1 LIEGWIGQLGKYVQR
16 ADFLARNPESFDQH
30 RLAALIHEGTQVFA
44 SRLGGALIPI
54 AVCNG
59 GVAMRNRLMRTL
71 GVTLGLLIVSVPLL
85 AHHGAA
91 QFDVGKK
98 VIAKGTVTEW
108 FWSNP
113 HCFLRFDVAG
123 ADGQVVHWAVETQ
136 SGPNILPQGFSKQ
149 TFKVGDEVTVTL
161 EPVKN
166 GRPMGRL
173 LQVLLPDGS
182 TLPLRGTGQ
191 PPAQN

>member
-1 LIEGWIGQLGKYVQR
+1 M
-16 ADFLARNPESFDQH
+16 NN
-30 RLAALIHEGTQVFA
+30 
-44 SRLGGALIPI
+44 
-54 AVCNG
+54 AV
-59 GVAMRNRLMRTL
+59 MRTL
-71 GVTLGLLIVSVPLL
+71 GLAVGLLTVSVPLL

-98 VIAKGTVTEW
+98 VTVKGAVTEW

-113 HCFLRFDVAG
+113 HCFLRFDAPG

-173 LQVLLPDGS
+173 LRVVLPDGS
-182 TLPLRGTGQ
+182 SLPLAAAEGQ
-191 PPAQN
+191 VPGNSPQN

>member
-1 LIEGWIGQLGKYVQR
+1 
-16 ADFLARNPESFDQH
+16 
-30 RLAALIHEGTQVFA
+30 
-44 SRLGGALIPI
+44 
-54 AVCNG
+54 
-59 GVAMRNRLMRTL
+59 MRTL
-71 GVTLGLLIVSVPLL
+71 GVTVGLLIGSVPLL

-98 VIAKGTVTEW
+98 VTVKGTVTEW
-108 FWSNP
+108 FWANP
-113 HCFLRFDVAG
+113 HCFLRFDAAG

-149 TFKVGDEVTVTL
+149 TFKIGDEVTVTL

-173 LQVLLPDGS
+173 LRVVLPDGS
-182 TLPLRGTGQ
+182 ALPLDAAGAGQ
-191 PPAQN
+191 GSGNSPQN

>member
-1 LIEGWIGQLGKYVQR
+1 MKK
-16 ADFLARNPESFDQH
+16 
-30 RLAALIHEGTQVFA
+30 
-44 SRLGGALIPI
+44 
-54 AVCNG
+54 AVMRML
-59 GVAMRNRLMRTL
+59 GVA
-71 GVTLGLLIVSVPLL
+71 VGLVVVSVPLL

-98 VIAKGTVTEW
+98 VTVKGAVTEW

-113 HCFLRFDVAG
+113 HCFLRFDAAG

-173 LQVLLPDGS
+173 LRVVLPDGS
-182 TLPLRGTGQ
+182 SLPLAAAEGQ
-191 PPAQN
+191 VPGNSPQN

>member
-1 LIEGWIGQLGKYVQR
+1 MKK
-16 ADFLARNPESFDQH
+16 
-30 RLAALIHEGTQVFA
+30 
-44 SRLGGALIPI
+44 
-54 AVCNG
+54 AVMRML
-59 GVAMRNRLMRTL
+59 GVA
-71 GVTLGLLIVSVPLL
+71 VGLVLVSVPLL

-98 VIAKGTVTEW
+98 VTVKGAVTEW

-113 HCFLRFDVAG
+113 HCFLRFDAAG

-173 LQVLLPDGS
+173 LRVVLPDGS
-182 TLPLRGTGQ
+182 SLPLAAAEGQ
-191 PPAQN
+191 VPGNSPQN

>member
-1 LIEGWIGQLGKYVQR
+1 MRIVWSVGATTAAFLVGWTLRQT
-16 ADFLARNPESFDQH
+16 P
-30 RLAALIHEGTQVFA
+30 QVEAQVPSQGAPFA
-44 SRLGGALIPI
+44 
-54 AVCNG
+54 V
-59 GVAMRNRLMRTL
+59 
-71 GVTLGLLIVSVPLL
+71 
-85 AHHGAA
+85 
-91 QFDVGKK
+91 
-98 VIAKGTVTEW
+98 EW

-113 HCFLRFDVAG
+113 HCFLRFDAAG

-173 LQVLLPDGS
+173 LRVVLPDGS
-182 TLPLRGTGQ
+182 GLPLGAGDAGQ
-191 PPAQN
+191 TPANTPQN

>member
-1 LIEGWIGQLGKYVQR
+1 MK
-16 ADFLARNPESFDQH
+16 
-30 RLAALIHEGTQVFA
+30 
-44 SRLGGALIPI
+44 
-54 AVCNG
+54 
-59 GVAMRNRLMRTL
+59 NRLTRTL
-71 GVTLGLLIVSVPLL
+71 AVVLFLLIASVPLL

-98 VIAKGTVTEW
+98 VTVKGTVTEW

-113 HCFLRFDVAG
+113 HCFLRFDAAG
-123 ADGQVVHWAVETQ
+123 SDGQVVHWAVETQ

-173 LQVLLPDGS
+173 LRVVLPDGS
-182 TLPLRGTGQ
+182 ALPLGAGQ
-191 PPAQN
+191 N

>member
-1 LIEGWIGQLGKYVQR
+1 M
-16 ADFLARNPESFDQH
+16 RNPIACVAVLGAIAMAAP
-30 RLAALIHEGTQVFA
+30 LA
-44 SRLGGALIPI
+44 
-54 AVCNG
+54 
-59 GVAMRNRLMRTL
+59 
-71 GVTLGLLIVSVPLL
+71 

-98 VIAKGTVTEW
+98 VMVKGTVTEW

-113 HCFLRFDVAG
+113 HCFLRFDAAG

-149 TFKVGDEVTVTL
+149 SFKVGDEVTVTL

-173 LQVLLPDGS
+173 LQVVLPDGS
-182 TLPLRGTGQ
+182 TLPLRVTDAASI
-191 PPAQN
+191 PAQN

>member
-1 LIEGWIGQLGKYVQR
+1 MKK
-16 ADFLARNPESFDQH
+16 
-30 RLAALIHEGTQVFA
+30 
-44 SRLGGALIPI
+44 
-54 AVCNG
+54 AVMRML
-59 GVAMRNRLMRTL
+59 GVA
-71 GVTLGLLIVSVPLL
+71 VGLVLVSVPLL

-98 VIAKGTVTEW
+98 VTVKGAVTEW

-113 HCFLRFDVAG
+113 HCFLRFDAAG

-173 LQVLLPDGS
+173 LRVVLPDGS
-182 TLPLRGTGQ
+182 ALPLATADAGQ
-191 PPAQN
+191 APGNSPLN

>member
-1 LIEGWIGQLGKYVQR
+1 
-16 ADFLARNPESFDQH
+16 
-30 RLAALIHEGTQVFA
+30 
-44 SRLGGALIPI
+44 
-54 AVCNG
+54 
-59 GVAMRNRLMRTL
+59 MRNRLMRTL
-71 GVTLGLLIVSVPLL
+71 GVTVGLLIGSVPLL

-98 VIAKGTVTEW
+98 VTVKGTVTEW

-113 HCFLRFDVAG
+113 HCFLRFDAAG

-149 TFKVGDEVTVTL
+149 TFKIGDEVTVTL

-173 LQVLLPDGS
+173 LRVVLPDGS
-182 TLPLRGTGQ
+182 ALPLDAAGAGQ
-191 PPAQN
+191 GSGNSPQN

>member
-1 LIEGWIGQLGKYVQR
+1 VQK
-16 ADFLARNPESFDQH
+16 
-30 RLAALIHEGTQVFA
+30 RLT
-44 SRLGGALIPI
+44 
-54 AVCNG
+54 
-59 GVAMRNRLMRTL
+59 RTF
-71 GVTLGLLIVSVPLL
+71 GITLGLLLAPLPLL

-98 VIAKGTVTEW
+98 VTVKGTVIEW
-108 FWSNP
+108 FWANP
-113 HCFLRFDVAG
+113 HCFLRFDAAG

-173 LQVLLPDGS
+173 LRVVLADGS
-182 TLPLRGTGQ
+182 TLPLGAGDAGQ
-191 PPAQN
+191 TPANNPQN

>member
-1 LIEGWIGQLGKYVQR
+1 
-16 ADFLARNPESFDQH
+16 
-30 RLAALIHEGTQVFA
+30 
-44 SRLGGALIPI
+44 
-54 AVCNG
+54 
-59 GVAMRNRLMRTL
+59 MRNRLMRTL
-71 GVTLGLLIVSVPLL
+71 GVTVGLLIGSVPLL

-98 VIAKGTVTEW
+98 VTVKGTVTEW
-108 FWSNP
+108 FWANP
-113 HCFLRFDVAG
+113 HCFLRFDAAG

-149 TFKVGDEVTVTL
+149 TFKIGDEVTVTL

-173 LQVLLPDGS
+173 LRVVLPDGS
-182 TLPLRGTGQ
+182 ALPLDAAGAGQGSGTS
-191 PPAQN
+191 PQN

>member
-1 LIEGWIGQLGKYVQR
+1 MKHPLIR
-16 ADFLARNPESFDQH
+16 SLAS
-30 RLAALIHEGTQVFA
+30 
-44 SRLGGALIPI
+44 S
-54 AVCNG
+54 
-59 GVAMRNRLMRTL
+59 
-71 GVTLGLLIVSVPLL
+71 LGLLIVSVPLL

-91 QFDVGKK
+91 QFDVGRK
-98 VIAKGTVTEW
+98 VTVKGTVTEW
-108 FWSNP
+108 FWANP
-113 HCFLRFDVAG
+113 HCFLRFDAG

-182 TLPLRGTGQ
+182 TLPLRIGDAAQ
-191 PPAQN
+191 APAQN

>member
-1 LIEGWIGQLGKYVQR
+1 MK
-16 ADFLARNPESFDQH
+16 N
-30 RLAALIHEGTQVFA
+30 
-44 SRLGGALIPI
+44 
-54 AVCNG
+54 AV
-59 GVAMRNRLMRTL
+59 MRTL
-71 GVTLGLLIVSVPLL
+71 GLAVGLLTVSVPLL

-98 VIAKGTVTEW
+98 VTVKGAVTEW

-113 HCFLRFDVAG
+113 HCFLRFDATG

-173 LQVLLPDGS
+173 LRVVLPDGS
-182 TLPLRGTGQ
+182 ALPLATADAGQ
-191 PPAQN
+191 APGNSPLN

>member
-1 LIEGWIGQLGKYVQR
+1 MKK
-16 ADFLARNPESFDQH
+16 
-30 RLAALIHEGTQVFA
+30 
-44 SRLGGALIPI
+44 
-54 AVCNG
+54 
-59 GVAMRNRLMRTL
+59 RLMRTL
-71 GVTLGLLIVSVPLL
+71 GVTVGLLTVSVPLL

-98 VIAKGTVTEW
+98 VTVKGTVTEW
-108 FWSNP
+108 FWANP
-113 HCFLRFDVAG
+113 HCFLRFDAAG

-149 TFKVGDEVTVTL
+149 TFKIGDEVTVTL

-173 LQVLLPDGS
+173 LRVVLPDGS
-182 TLPLRGTGQ
+182 ALPLDAAGAGQ
-191 PPAQN
+191 GSGNSPQN

>member
-1 LIEGWIGQLGKYVQR
+1 
-16 ADFLARNPESFDQH
+16 
-30 RLAALIHEGTQVFA
+30 
-44 SRLGGALIPI
+44 
-54 AVCNG
+54 
-59 GVAMRNRLMRTL
+59 MRNRLTRTPF
-71 GVTLGLLIVSVPLL
+71 VTLCLTLVSLPVF

-98 VIAKGTVTEW
+98 LTVKGIVTEW

-113 HCFLRFDVAG
+113 HCFLRFDAPG
-123 ADGQVVHWAVETQ
+123 ADGQMVHWAVETQ

-149 TFKVGDEVTVTL
+149 TFKVGDQVTVTL

-173 LQVLLPDGS
+173 LRVVLPDGS
-182 TLPLRGTGQ
+182 ALPIGTGDAGQ
-191 PPAQN
+191 TPGNTPQN

>member
-1 LIEGWIGQLGKYVQR
+1 MK
-16 ADFLARNPESFDQH
+16 N
-30 RLAALIHEGTQVFA
+30 
-44 SRLGGALIPI
+44 
-54 AVCNG
+54 AV
-59 GVAMRNRLMRTL
+59 RRTL
-71 GVTLGLLIVSVPLL
+71 GLAVGLLTVSVPLL

-98 VIAKGTVTEW
+98 VTVKGAVTEW

-113 HCFLRFDVAG
+113 HCFLRFDATG

-173 LQVLLPDGS
+173 LRVVLPDGS
-182 TLPLRGTGQ
+182 SLPLAAAEGLVPGNS
-191 PPAQN
+191 PQN

>member
-1 LIEGWIGQLGKYVQR
+1 
-16 ADFLARNPESFDQH
+16 
-30 RLAALIHEGTQVFA
+30 
-44 SRLGGALIPI
+44 
-54 AVCNG
+54 
-59 GVAMRNRLMRTL
+59 MRNSLTRTL
-71 GVTLGLLIVSVPLL
+71 GVSLVLLITSAPLF

-98 VIAKGTVTEW
+98 VTVKGTVTEW

-113 HCFLRFDVAG
+113 HCFLRFDAPG
-123 ADGQVVHWAVETQ
+123 ADGQLVHWAVETQ

-149 TFKVGDEVTVTL
+149 SFKVGDEVTVTL

-173 LQVLLPDGS
+173 LQVVLPDGA
-182 TLPLRGTGQ
+182 TLPLRVGDAQ
-191 PPAQN
+191 APAQN

>member
-1 LIEGWIGQLGKYVQR
+1 MKHRRIRG
-16 ADFLARNPESFDQH
+16 LAS
-30 RLAALIHEGTQVFA
+30 
-44 SRLGGALIPI
+44 S
-54 AVCNG
+54 
-59 GVAMRNRLMRTL
+59 
-71 GVTLGLLIVSVPLL
+71 LGLLILSVPLL

-98 VIAKGTVTEW
+98 VTVKGTVTEW
-108 FWSNP
+108 FWANP
-113 HCFLRFDVAG
+113 HCFLRLDVAG

-173 LQVLLPDGS
+173 LQVLLADGS
-182 TLPLRGTGQ
+182 TLPLRVRDAAQ
-191 PPAQN
+191 PPTQN

>member
-1 LIEGWIGQLGKYVQR
+1 MK
-16 ADFLARNPESFDQH
+16 N
-30 RLAALIHEGTQVFA
+30 
-44 SRLGGALIPI
+44 
-54 AVCNG
+54 AV
-59 GVAMRNRLMRTL
+59 RRTL
-71 GVTLGLLIVSVPLL
+71 GLAVGLLTVSVPLL

-98 VIAKGTVTEW
+98 VTVKGAVTEW

-113 HCFLRFDVAG
+113 HCFLRFDATG

-173 LQVLLPDGS
+173 LRVVLPDGS
-182 TLPLRGTGQ
+182 SLPLAAAEGQ
-191 PPAQN
+191 VPGNSPQN

>member
-1 LIEGWIGQLGKYVQR
+1 
-16 ADFLARNPESFDQH
+16 
-30 RLAALIHEGTQVFA
+30 
-44 SRLGGALIPI
+44 
-54 AVCNG
+54 
-59 GVAMRNRLMRTL
+59 MRNRVNRTL
-71 GVTLGLLIVSVPLL
+71 AVIFGLLIVSVPLF

-98 VIAKGTVTEW
+98 VVVKGTVTEW

-113 HCFLRFDVAG
+113 HCFLRVDAPG

-149 TFKVGDEVTVTL
+149 TFKAGDEVTVTL

-173 LQVLLPDGS
+173 LRVVLADGS
-182 TLPLRGTGQ
+182 ALPLGAADAGQ
-191 PPAQN
+191 SPGNAPQN

>member
-1 LIEGWIGQLGKYVQR
+1 MK
-16 ADFLARNPESFDQH
+16 N
-30 RLAALIHEGTQVFA
+30 
-44 SRLGGALIPI
+44 
-54 AVCNG
+54 AV
-59 GVAMRNRLMRTL
+59 RRTL
-71 GVTLGLLIVSVPLL
+71 GLAVGLLTVSVPLL

-98 VIAKGTVTEW
+98 VTVKGAVTEW

-113 HCFLRFDVAG
+113 HCFLRFDAAG

-173 LQVLLPDGS
+173 LRVVLPDGS
-182 TLPLRGTGQ
+182 ALPLDAAGAGQ
-191 PPAQN
+191 GSGNSPQN

>member
-1 LIEGWIGQLGKYVQR
+1 MRKAFACFVV
-16 ADFLARNPESFDQH
+16 
-30 RLAALIHEGTQVFA
+30 LAA
-44 SRLGGALIPI
+44 I
-54 AVCNG
+54 AM
-59 GVAMRNRLMRTL
+59 AA
-71 GVTLGLLIVSVPLL
+71 PLA

-98 VIAKGTVTEW
+98 VTVKGTVTEW

-113 HCFLRFDVAG
+113 HCFLRFDAAG

-149 TFKVGDEVTVTL
+149 SFKVGDEVTVTL

-173 LQVLLPDGS
+173 LQVVLPDGS
-182 TLPLRGTGQ
+182 TLPLLVGDAARA
-191 PPAQN
+191 PAQN

>member
-1 LIEGWIGQLGKYVQR
+1 
-16 ADFLARNPESFDQH
+16 
-30 RLAALIHEGTQVFA
+30 
-44 SRLGGALIPI
+44 
-54 AVCNG
+54 
-59 GVAMRNRLMRTL
+59 MRNRLMRTL
-71 GVTLGLLIVSVPLL
+71 AATVGLLIVSVPLF

-98 VIAKGTVTEW
+98 ITVKGTVTEW

-113 HCFLRFDVAG
+113 HCFLRFDAAG

-173 LQVLLPDGS
+173 LRVVLPDGAA
-182 TLPLRGTGQ
+182 LPLGAGDAGQ
-191 PPAQN
+191 TPATSPQN

>member
-1 LIEGWIGQLGKYVQR
+1 
-16 ADFLARNPESFDQH
+16 
-30 RLAALIHEGTQVFA
+30 
-44 SRLGGALIPI
+44 
-54 AVCNG
+54 
-59 GVAMRNRLMRTL
+59 MRNRLMRIL
-71 GVTLGLLIVSVPLL
+71 GVAVGFLIVSVPVL

-98 VIAKGTVTEW
+98 VMVKGTVTEW

-113 HCFLRFDVAG
+113 HCFLRFDAAG

-182 TLPLRGTGQ
+182 TLPLRVGDAAQ
-191 PPAQN
+191 APAQN